1 MGRAAFAAKLRCGH
15 SARIPRQQS
24 SRLSQLLNY
33 RCNNPLFFSV
43 RTWYFSTTMNLP
55 HWVDKEISMLPD
67 GFNGQILIECY
78 RGGVSRIET
87 KTSRQAPTTV
97 EPVRHVLSA

>member
-1 MGRAAFAAKLRCGH
+1 
-15 SARIPRQQS
+15 
-24 SRLSQLLNY
+24 
-33 RCNNPLFFSV
+33 
-43 RTWYFSTTMNLP
+43 
-55 HWVDKEISMLPD
+55 MLPD